1 MSFRVRE
8 EDLLAKNE
16 NNNKSARSTAW
27 ILKCYCL
34 TWKGNFL
41 DMITWVV
48 LGDGE
53 DWATWGNE
61 QLKWTG
67 LAGVP

>member
-27 ILKCYCL
+27 ILKRFCL
-34 TWKGNFL
+34 TWKGSFL
-41 DMITWVV
+41 DMITWGW

-53 DWATWGNE
+53 GWAT
-61 QLKWTG
+61 
-67 LAGVP
+67 